1 MRLTCKPEN
10 RAMQQ
15 DVNRFGCARQYSTRK
30 EISTCFLDRR
40 CRLLI
45 GFVFR
50 LLHKLQKLVVAL
62 GAGAAQKFE
71 STVENAREILR
82 PAVPPPD
89 LFALRPAFSHSVRQQ
104 TNINTLQ
111 SIATSFLT
119 SIQFDLLN
127 TTSNRKHLQ
136 MRSPPCKRWRIA
148 SRFFVPSKVNMSS
161 CFLFIF
167 FVITKCMST

>member
-127 TTSNRKHLQ
+127 TTSNRNNTYRCVPHHARDGELLQ
-136 MRSPPCKRWRIA
+136 GSSFLQKLTCLLA
-148 SRFFVPSKVNMSS
+148 SCSS
-161 CFLFIF
+161 SL
-167 FVITKCMST
+167 

>member
-1 MRLTCKPEN
+1 
-10 RAMQQ
+10 MQQ
-15 DVNRFGCARQYSTRK
+15 DVNRFGCARQYSSRK

-62 GAGAAQKFE
+62 GAGAAQKFK

-89 LFALRPAFSHSVRQQ
+89 LLALRPAFSHTVRQQ
-104 TNINTLQ
+104 TNKQTKI
-111 SIATSFLT
+111 
-119 SIQFDLLN
+119 LLN
-127 TTSNRKHLQ
+127 LLKPHFLRRFIRPSQHNLQQKQHLQ
-136 MRSPPCKRWRIA
+136 MRSPRCKEWRIA
-148 SRFFVPSKVNMSS
+148 SRFFFHSRG
-161 CFLFIF
+161 
-167 FVITKCMST
+167 